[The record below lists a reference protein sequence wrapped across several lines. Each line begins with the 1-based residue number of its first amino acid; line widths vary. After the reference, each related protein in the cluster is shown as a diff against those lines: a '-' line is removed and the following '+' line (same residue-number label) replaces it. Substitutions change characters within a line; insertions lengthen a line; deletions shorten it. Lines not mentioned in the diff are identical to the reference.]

1 MCDTAPPR
9 FVFKI
14 IYLVIIEANAPKFI
28 SLKIGLVK
36 FIQAA
41 AILRHM

>member
-9 FVFKI
+9 FAFKI
-14 IYLVIIEANAPKFI
+14 ISLLYGEANALKFI

-36 FIQAA
+36 LIQATA
-41 AILRHM
+41 